1 MEGLFKREIGQG
13 MVLIEPLPRIPPV
26 NAVLAPL
33 LLSKLKK
40 CNIAFNTQIR
50 KVGFL

>member
-1 MEGLFKREIGQG
+1 MEVLFKREIGQG
-13 MVLIEPLPRIPPV
+13 KVLINPLPRVPPV

-40 CNIAFNTQIR
+40 CNIAP
-50 KVGFL
+50 

>member
-13 MVLIEPLPRIPPV
+13 MVLMDPLPRVPPV
-26 NAVLAPL
+26 NALLAPL

-40 CNIAFNTQIR
+40 CNIA
-50 KVGFL
+50 L